1 MRRHH
6 KETLGKHL
14 IGGLLTVWIHV
25 SVSLW
30 PSWWEAGSGQ
40 TRALRPTSSDTPP
53 DPSQRLPPVRDRALK
68 AMKWQGPLSFK
79 SAYFSYHSSTLEGGE
94 QAVPACPVITDC
106 SWGSVWW
113 LSKEECDA
121 VWVSANTCQSSS
133 SSGMSHSHTLVSSE
147 YWLMA
152 EDPSLKWLINTKI
165 IPHPPVVFSSVDGL
179 YLLPWEFC
187 QASDRTLYNC
197 TSLGEGCVLP
207 SRKEI

>member
-1 MRRHH
+1 
-6 KETLGKHL
+6 
-14 IGGLLTVWIHV
+14 
-25 SVSLW
+25 
-30 PSWWEAGSGQ
+30 
-40 TRALRPTSSDTPP
+40 
-53 DPSQRLPPVRDRALK
+53 
-68 AMKWQGPLSFK
+68 MKWQGPVSFK

-94 QAVPACPVITDC
+94 QAVSACPVITDC

-152 EDPSLKWLINTKI
+152 EYPSLKWLINKKI
-165 IPHPPVVFSSVDGL
+165 IPHPPVVFSWVDGL

-197 TSLGEGCVLP
+197 TSLGEGYVLP
-207 SRKEI
+207 SRKEIQPSVPVHSASVLQCDNCGVEPIQGVRWHCQDCPPEMSLDFCDSCSDW